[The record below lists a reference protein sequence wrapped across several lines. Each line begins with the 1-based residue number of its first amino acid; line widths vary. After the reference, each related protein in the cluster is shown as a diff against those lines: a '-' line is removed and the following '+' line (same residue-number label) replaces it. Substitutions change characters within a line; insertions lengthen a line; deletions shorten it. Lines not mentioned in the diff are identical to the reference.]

1 MSSVVSCC
9 WFMEVK
15 VVRWH
20 CRPSTLQT
28 DSLLSSKEDV
38 QAGDMRQWSSTDSSG
53 YSTDG
58 SSRLRVNV
66 TKASSF
72 HGVTVLSRADSSA
85 TSTGGYYMSK
95 TGATCNNNNLLIII
109 IKKFF
114 FKIIIIIIIIRQFI
128 RRRLFLFSLHS
139 HWYQYQHVWTVFFNV
154 PL

>member
-1 MSSVVSCC
+1 MVT
-9 WFMEVK
+9 
-15 VVRWH
+15 WH

-38 QAGDMRQWSSTDSSG
+38 QTGDMRQWSSTDSSG

-85 TSTGGYYMSK
+85 TSTGSYYMSK
-95 TGATCNNNNLLIII
+95 TGALFVSVTAVTTCL
-109 IKKFF
+109 
-114 FKIIIIIIIIRQFI
+114 RQVPS
-128 RRRLFLFSLHS
+128 LFLLLLLFVITRHQLDAGVC
-139 HWYQYQHVWTVFFNV
+139 Y
-154 PL
+154 